1 MAEKEPASSFCL
13 LGLVHSPDSWAQLQ
27 GPFGNGSQHSHQK
40 MTEQRS
46 PTLLPGKERGRVTP
60 EWLSASKGL
69 EPGFEI
75 NLSPA
80 TFPSHSGRIPPAHTD
95 RSHSRLTGG
104 GLFTRTE
111 HVPQAWLW
119 CLCAVSPWCSPRIPS
134 QAASLPA
141 RLTVRNEEGAEGHRP
156 HCTQLL
162 FLPVRAP
169 VLQRVE
175 TTALVP

>member
-13 LGLVHSPDSWAQLQ
+13 LGLVHSPDTWAQLQ
-27 GPFGNGSQHSHQK
+27 GPFGNRSQHSHQK

-104 GLFTRTE
+104 GPGQSVCLRLGCGVSVLFPLALTQDLVTG
-111 HVPQAWLW
+111 
-119 CLCAVSPWCSPRIPS
+119 CFSPSTANS
-134 QAASLPA
+134 Q
-141 RLTVRNEEGAEGHRP
+141 E
-156 HCTQLL
+156 
-162 FLPVRAP
+162 
-169 VLQRVE
+169 
-175 TTALVP
+175 

>member
-27 GPFGNGSQHSHQK
+27 GPFGNRSQHSQQK
-40 MTEQRS
+40 MTERRS
-46 PTLLPGKERGRVTP
+46 PTLLPGKEHGRVTP
-60 EWLSASKGL
+60 ERLSASKGL

-75 NLSPA
+75 DLSPA

-95 RSHSRLTGG
+95 RSHSRSTG

-111 HVPQAWLW
+111 HVPSGLAVVP
-119 CLCAVSPWCSPRIPS
+119 LCCSPWRSPRISS

-141 RLTVRNEEGAEGHRP
+141 QLTVRNEEGAEGHRP

-162 FLPVRAP
+162 FLPARAP